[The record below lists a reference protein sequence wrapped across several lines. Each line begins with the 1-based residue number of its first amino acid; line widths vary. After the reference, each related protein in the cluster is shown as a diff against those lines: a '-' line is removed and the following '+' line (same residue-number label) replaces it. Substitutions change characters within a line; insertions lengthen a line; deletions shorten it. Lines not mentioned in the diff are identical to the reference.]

1 MSRIGNK
8 PITIPQGV
16 TVEINNNQLN
26 VKGPKGTVEMAIPKP
41 ISAMLDNNNI
51 NVERPNSDKP
61 IKALHGLSRSLIAN
75 CIVGVSEGFQKS
87 LEVVGVGYRAEQ
99 EGKNIT
105 LSVMLSHTVTV
116 EPPEGVDIEVQDNL
130 IHVKG
135 IDKQKVGQVSAE
147 IRSVRPP
154 NAYTGKGI
162 RYQGEQV
169 RIKPGKSARRTE

>member
-16 TVEINNNQLN
+16 TVEINNNRLN

-75 CIVGVSEGFQKS
+75 CIVGVSEGFRKS

-99 EGKNIT
+99 KGKNIT

-116 EPPEGVDIEVQDNL
+116 EPPEGIDIEVQDNL

>member
-26 VKGPKGTVEMAIPKP
+26 VKGPKGTLEMAIPKP
-41 ISAMLDNNNI
+41 ISAMVDDNNI
-51 NVERPNSDKP
+51 NVERPNSDNP

-75 CIVGVSEGFQKS
+75 CVVGVSEGFRKS
-87 LEVVGVGYRAEQ
+87 LEIVGVGYRAEQ
-99 EGKNIT
+99 KGKNIT
-105 LSVMLSHTVTV
+105 LSVMLSHIVTV
-116 EPPEGVDIEVQDNL
+116 EPPEGIDIEVQDNL

-154 NAYTGKGI
+154 NAYTGNGI

-169 RIKPGKSARRTE
+169 KIKPGKSARRTE

>member
-26 VKGPKGTVEMAIPKP
+26 VKGPKGTLEMAIPKP
-41 ISAMLDNNNI
+41 ISAMVDDNNI
-51 NVERPNSDKP
+51 NVERPNSDNP

-75 CIVGVSEGFQKS
+75 CVVGVSEGFRKS
-87 LEVVGVGYRAEQ
+87 LEIVGVGYRAEQ
-99 EGKNIT
+99 KGKNIT
-105 LSVMLSHTVTV
+105 LSVMLSHIVTV
-116 EPPEGVDIEVQDNL
+116 EPPEGIDIEVQDNL

-169 RIKPGKSARRTE
+169 KIKPGKSARRTE

>member
-1 MSRIGNK
+1 MSRIGNQ
-8 PITIPQGV
+8 PINIPSGV
-16 TVEINNNQLN
+16 TVDINNDKLN
-26 VKGPKGTVEMAIPKP
+26 IKGPKGTLDLTIPRP
-41 ISAMLDNNNI
+41 IKVNVDDNNI
-51 NVERPNSDKP
+51 NVESPSSDKP

-75 CIVGVSEGFQKS
+75 CVLGVSEGFQKS
-87 LEVVGVGYRAEQ
+87 LEIVGVGYRAEQ
-99 EGKNIT
+99 KGKNVT
-105 LSVMLSHTVTV
+105 LSVMLSHTVTI
-116 EPPEGVDIEVQDNL
+116 EPPEGIEVQVQDNL

-169 RIKPGKSARRTE
+169 KIKPGKSARRTE

>member
-26 VKGPKGTVEMAIPKP
+26 VKGPKGTLEMAIPKP
-41 ISAMLDNNNI
+41 ISAMVDDNNI
-51 NVERPNSDKP
+51 NVERPNSDNP

-75 CIVGVSEGFQKS
+75 CVVGVSEGFRKS
-87 LEVVGVGYRAEQ
+87 LEIVGVGYRAEQ
-99 EGKNIT
+99 KGKNIT
-105 LSVMLSHTVTV
+105 LSVMLSHIVTV
-116 EPPEGVDIEVQDNL
+116 EPPEGIDIEVQDNL

-154 NAYTGKGI
+154 NTYTGKGI

-169 RIKPGKSARRTE
+169 KIKPGKSARRTQ

>member
-26 VKGPKGTVEMAIPKP
+26 VKGPKGTLEMAIPKP
-41 ISAMLDNNNI
+41 ISAMVDDNNI
-51 NVERPNSDKP
+51 NVERPNSDNP

-75 CIVGVSEGFQKS
+75 CVVGVSEGFRKS
-87 LEVVGVGYRAEQ
+87 LEIVGVGYRAEQ
-99 EGKNIT
+99 KGKNIT
-105 LSVMLSHTVTV
+105 LSVMLSHIVTI
-116 EPPEGVDIEVQDNL
+116 EPPEGIDIEIQDNL

-169 RIKPGKSARRTE
+169 KIKPGKSARRTE

>member
-26 VKGPKGTVEMAIPKP
+26 VKGPKGTLEMAIPKP
-41 ISAMLDNNNI
+41 ISAMVDDNNI
-51 NVERPNSDKP
+51 NVERPNSDNP

-75 CIVGVSEGFQKS
+75 CVVGVSEGFRKS
-87 LEVVGVGYRAEQ
+87 LEIVGVGYRAEQ
-99 EGKNIT
+99 KGKNIT
-105 LSVMLSHTVTV
+105 LSVMLSHIVTV
-116 EPPEGVDIEVQDNL
+116 EPPEGIDIEVQDNL

-154 NAYTGKGI
+154 NTYTGKGI

-169 RIKPGKSARRTE
+169 KIKPGKSARRTE

>member
-1 MSRIGNK
+1 MRGNK
-8 PITIPQGV
+8 AS
-16 TVEINNNQLN
+16 LCLA
-26 VKGPKGTVEMAIPKP
+26 VEMAIPEP

-75 CIVGVSEGFQKS
+75 CIVGVSEGFRKS

-99 EGKNIT
+99 KGKNIT

-116 EPPEGVDIEVQDNL
+116 EPPEGIDIEVQDNL

>member
-26 VKGPKGTVEMAIPKP
+26 VKGPRGTVEMAIPKP

-99 EGKNIT
+99 KGKNIT

>member
-26 VKGPKGTVEMAIPKP
+26 VKGPKGTLEMAIPKP
-41 ISAMLDNNNI
+41 ISAMVDDNNI
-51 NVERPNSDKP
+51 NVERPNSDNP

-75 CIVGVSEGFQKS
+75 CVVGVSEGFRKS
-87 LEVVGVGYRAEQ
+87 LEIVGVGYRAEQ
-99 EGKNIT
+99 KGKNIT
-105 LSVMLSHTVTV
+105 LSVMLSHIVTV
-116 EPPEGVDIEVQDNL
+116 EPPEGINIEVQDNL

-169 RIKPGKSARRTE
+169 KIKPGKSARRTE

>member
-16 TVEINNNQLN
+16 TVEINNNRLN
-26 VKGPKGTVEMAIPKP
+26 VKGPKGTVEMAIPEP
-41 ISAMLDNNNI
+41 ISAMLDDNNI

-75 CIVGVSEGFQKS
+75 CIVGVSEGFRKS

-99 EGKNIT
+99 KGKNIT

-116 EPPEGVDIEVQDNL
+116 EPPEGIDIEVQDNL

>member
-26 VKGPKGTVEMAIPKP
+26 VKGPKGTVEMAIPEP
-41 ISAMLDNNNI
+41 ISAMLDDNNI

-75 CIVGVSEGFQKS
+75 CIVGVSEGFRKS

-99 EGKNIT
+99 KGKNIT

-116 EPPEGVDIEVQDNL
+116 EPPEGIDIEVQDNL

-169 RIKPGKSARRTE
+169 KIKPGKSARRTE

>member
-26 VKGPKGTVEMAIPKP
+26 VKGPKGTLEMAIPKP
-41 ISAMLDNNNI
+41 ISAMVDDNNI
-51 NVERPNSDKP
+51 NVERPNSDNP

-75 CIVGVSEGFQKS
+75 CVVGVSEGFQKS
-87 LEVVGVGYRAEQ
+87 LEIVGVGYRAEQ
-99 EGKNIT
+99 KGKNIT
-105 LSVMLSHTVTV
+105 LSVMLSHIVTV
-116 EPPEGVDIEVQDNL
+116 EPPEGIDIEVQDNL

-154 NAYTGKGI
+154 NTYTGKGI

-169 RIKPGKSARRTE
+169 KIKPGKSARRTE

>member
-1 MSRIGNK
+1 MSRIGNQ
-8 PITIPQGV
+8 PVNIPDGV
-16 TVEINNNQLN
+16 TVDINNDKFK
-26 VKGPKGTVEMAIPKP
+26 VKGPKGTLELTIPEP
-41 ISAMLDNNNI
+41 IRASVDDNNI
-51 NVERPNSDKP
+51 NIERPNSDKP
-61 IKALHGLSRSLIAN
+61 IKALHGLSRALIAN
-75 CIVGVSEGFQKS
+75 CVLGVNKGFQKS
-87 LEVVGVGYRAEQ
+87 LEIVGVGYRAEQ
-99 EGKNIT
+99 KGKNVT

-116 EPPEGVDIEVQDNL
+116 EPPEGIDIAVQDNL

>member
-99 EGKNIT
+99 KGKNIT

-116 EPPEGVDIEVQDNL
+116 EPPEGIDIEVQDNL

-162 RYQGEQV
+162 RYQGEQG